1 MSEAAIKKF
10 KEKLGALEKETGC
23 SIEIVYPKFF
33 EAVEANRLFADWF
46 EPDTVIARA
55 VKGDAVI
62 TYDIVGE
69 LDAQLVNSSGDIVR
83 TFSGKFTPYNKA
95 LILIDD
101 DRNLSTL
108 NDGTDPSGCVL
119 RFAGNNHLR
128 ISSSNESVEP
138 IIAPEPSVARGILNR
153 GFLEELFTATEDANF
168 RDAGRLPIAESR
180 ARFDERIEGKVYS
193 LDDEIP
199 DKPISDEGLNDSDVI
214 SFMPRDIPEYEE
226 YMEEKGKEKTDA
238 EAALEL
244 AKQAIED
251 EAKEAQEK
259 PAKKTAKKKTA
270 KEKESAKAAKQ
281 EKAKP
286 EKKEVPAKAE
296 PVKEEPVKEEPAK
309 AEPVNEEAPE
319 IVRFDLLPL
328 DLVGEFIEMFDKEAD
343 DIGFLALIEAY
354 KKGQVS
360 LLSAAVTY
368 AKANYGDAIDAVT
381 VLAKAFEADAAANG
395 EGAWAEGDVIVYLN
409 SAIKEYLMS
418 LRGQNNGKAAEN
430 ILGNLFRGAW
440 VSENK

>member
-138 IIAPEPSVARGILNR
+138 IIAPDPSVARGILNR
-153 GFLEELFTATEDANF
+153 GFLEDLFTATEDANF

-193 LDDEIP
+193 LDDVNLVRVP
-199 DKPISDEGLNDSDVI
+199 SAR
-214 SFMPRDIPEYEE
+214 F
-226 YMEEKGKEKTDA
+226 KTQYDFT
-238 EAALEL
+238 
-244 AKQAIED
+244 ED
-251 EAKEAQEK
+251 F
-259 PAKKTAKKKTA
+259 
-270 KEKESAKAAKQ
+270 
-281 EKAKP
+281 
-286 EKKEVPAKAE
+286 VPADDAGQIGAILLHPNSVIAREKYDYIKLFSPGSDSRVGSAYLYQNR
-296 PVKEEPVKEEPAK
+296 KYQ
-309 AEPVNEEAPE
+309 
-319 IVRFDLLPL
+319 DL
-328 DLVGEFIEMFDKEAD
+328 F
-343 DIGFLALIEAY
+343 
-354 KKGQVS
+354 
-360 LLSAAVTY
+360 
-368 AKANYGDAIDAVT
+368 
-381 VLAKAFEADAAANG
+381 VLAQRVPG
-395 EGAWAEGDVIVYLN
+395 I
-409 SAIKEYLMS
+409 AINATKGSVSS
-418 LRGQNNGKAAEN
+418 L
-430 ILGNLFRGAW
+430 
-440 VSENK
+440 